1 VTEERTFLDYN
12 ARYIHSPFH
21 FDVPAPIPQALA
33 ESLCQMARQA
43 FLALDLSG
51 LARVD
56 FFLDRN
62 DQHIYINEVNTL
74 PGCSATSMYS
84 EMWIAS
90 GMSYSQLLDR
100 LIELLVREVGSLE
113 GPELTGLNS
122 HQKTHLLLERVAR
135 RLADEYAP
143 LLRSWP
149 LSERVAF
156 VTQVMHVDGGMAEWE
171 KVDVGFEI
179 RDFNCLFHRLLGHD
193 KNEACEWHES
203 FLGQT
208 LAADVHAVACSD
220 TVGQCC
226 RFVVTE
232 PTAADKQPRTEPETI
247 LAQ

>member
-1 VTEERTFLDYN
+1 MTASTKTEILTLLKRNGGHSVAELADELRLAPVTVRQHLVGLERDGLL
-12 ARYIHSPFH
+12 
-21 FDVPAPIPQALA
+21 VA
-33 ESLCQMARQA
+33 EQRASRTGRPHYMYRLTAKAHAAA
-43 FLALDLSG
+43 FP
-51 LARVD
+51 R
-56 FFLDRN
+56 R
-62 DQHIYINEVNTL
+62 T
-74 PGCSATSMYS
+74 
-84 EMWIAS
+84 
-90 GMSYSQLLDR
+90 DR

-171 KVDVGFEI
+171 KVDGGFEI

-226 RFVVTE
+226 RFVVME
-232 PTAADKQPRTEPETI
+232 PTAADKQPRPEPETI